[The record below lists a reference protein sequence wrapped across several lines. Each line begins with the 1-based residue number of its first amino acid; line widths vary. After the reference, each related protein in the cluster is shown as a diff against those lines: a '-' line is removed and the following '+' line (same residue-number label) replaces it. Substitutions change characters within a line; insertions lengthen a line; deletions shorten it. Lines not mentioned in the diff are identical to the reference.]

1 MTERTVIR
9 TENAPSAVGTYSQGI
24 STDNIIFTAGQ
35 IPLDP
40 STGEVIEG
48 DFKTRVRRVLLNID
62 GILVEAGSSLSN
74 AVKLTVFMT
83 DLSRFSELN
92 EVFLEF
98 FEEDPP
104 ARSALEVSK
113 LPLGVDVE
121 IECVAV
127 KESL

>member
-1 MTERTVIR
+1 MTERNVIK

-74 AVKLTVFMT
+74 ALKLTVFMT

-98 FEEDPP
+98 FEKDPP

>member
-9 TENAPSAVGTYSQGI
+9 TENAPSAVGTYSQAI
-24 STDNIIFTAGQ
+24 STGNIIFTAGQ

-48 DFKTRVRRVLLNID
+48 DFKTRVRQVLNNID
-62 GILVEAGSSLSN
+62 GILVEAGSSLSY

>member
-1 MTERTVIR
+1 MVERTVIK

-74 AVKLTVFMT
+74 ALKLTVFMT

>member
-24 STDNIIFTAGQ
+24 STGNIIFTAGQ
-35 IPLDP
+35 IPLVP
-40 STGEVIEG
+40 STGELIEG
-48 DFKTRVRRVLLNID
+48 DFKTRVRRVLLNIE
-62 GILVEAGSSLSN
+62 GILVETGSSLSN
-74 AVKLTVFMT
+74 VVKLTVFMT

-98 FEEDPP
+98 YEEDPP

>member
-1 MTERTVIR
+1 VTERTVIR

-48 DFKTRVRRVLLNID
+48 DFKTRVRQVLNNID
-62 GILVEAGSSLSN
+62 GILVEAGSSLSY

-98 FEEDPP
+98 FEKDPP

>member
-1 MTERTVIR
+1 MTERIVIK
-9 TENAPSAVGTYSQGI
+9 TENAPSAVGTYSQAI
-24 STDNIIFTAGQ
+24 STGNIIFTAGQ

-48 DFKTRVRRVLLNID
+48 DFKTRVRRVLLNIG

-98 FEEDPP
+98 FEKDPP

>member
-1 MTERTVIR
+1 MTERNVIK

>member
-1 MTERTVIR
+1 MTERTIIR

-62 GILVEAGSSLSN
+62 GILVEVGSSLSN

-83 DLSRFSELN
+83 DLTRFSELN

-98 FEEDPP
+98 FEKDPP

>member
-9 TENAPSAVGTYSQGI
+9 TENAPSAVGTYSQAI
-24 STDNIIFTAGQ
+24 STGNIIFTAGQ

>member
-1 MTERTVIR
+1 MTERNVIK

-74 AVKLTVFMT
+74 ALKLTVFMT

-98 FEEDPP
+98 YEEDPP

>member
-74 AVKLTVFMT
+74 ALKLTVFMT

>member
-48 DFKTRVRRVLLNID
+48 DFKTRVRRVLLNVD
-62 GILVEAGSSLSN
+62 AILVEAGSSLSN

>member
-1 MTERTVIR
+1 MDERTVIK

-35 IPLDP
+35 IPLVP
-40 STGEVIEG
+40 STGELIEG

-62 GILVEAGSSLSN
+62 GILVETGSSLSN

-98 FEEDPP
+98 FEVDPP

>member
-1 MTERTVIR
+1 MVERTVIK

-48 DFKTRVRRVLLNID
+48 DFKTRVRRVLLNIN

-74 AVKLTVFMT
+74 ALKLTVFMT

-98 FEEDPP
+98 FKKDPP

>member
-1 MTERTVIR
+1 MVEKTVIK

-24 STDNIIFTAGQ
+24 STGNIIFTAGQ

-74 AVKLTVFMT
+74 ALKLTVFMT

-98 FEEDPP
+98 FEKDPP

>member
-1 MTERTVIR
+1 MIERTVIK
-9 TENAPSAVGTYSQGI
+9 TEKAPSAVGTYSQGI
-24 STDNIIFTAGQ
+24 STENIIFTAGQ

-98 FEEDPP
+98 FEKDPP

>member
-24 STDNIIFTAGQ
+24 STGNIIFTAGQ

-40 STGEVIEG
+40 STGEVIQG

>member
-1 MTERTVIR
+1 MVEKTVIK

-24 STDNIIFTAGQ
+24 STGNIIFTAGQ

-98 FEEDPP
+98 FEKDPP

>member
-1 MTERTVIR
+1 MTERTIIR

-48 DFKTRVRRVLLNID
+48 DFKDRVRRVLLNID
-62 GILVEAGSSLSN
+62 GILAEVGSSLSY
-74 AVKLTVFMT
+74 AVMLTVFLT
-83 DLSRFSELN
+83 DLTRFSELN

-98 FEEDPP
+98 FEKDPP

>member
-9 TENAPSAVGTYSQGI
+9 TENAPSAVGTYSQAI

-62 GILVEAGSSLSN
+62 GILV
-74 AVKLTVFMT
+74 
-83 DLSRFSELN
+83 
-92 EVFLEF
+92 
-98 FEEDPP
+98 
-104 ARSALEVSK
+104 
-113 LPLGVDVE
+113 
-121 IECVAV
+121 
-127 KESL
+127 

>member
-1 MTERTVIR
+1 MTERTIIR

-48 DFKTRVRRVLLNID
+48 NFKTRVRRVLLNID
-62 GILVEAGSSLSN
+62 GILAEVGSSLSN

-83 DLSRFSELN
+83 DLTRFSELN

-98 FEEDPP
+98 FEKDPP